1 MVSFEIKMVEL
12 CIKWNEIIH
21 SSDIFLKNCNRIQNK
36 GFLSIKK
43 LGKNPSRKSGKNMS
57 KLICSFSSVTDIL

>member
-12 CIKWNEIIH
+12 CIMWNETIYI
-21 SSDIFLKNCNRIQNK
+21 SDSFLKNCNRTHNK

-43 LGKNPSRKSGKNMS
+43 LEKIIVEKVGK
-57 KLICSFSSVTDIL
+57 I